1 MMNRDPKPIDM
12 QEKFLC
18 VMITVAGQ
26 DITAPDQVFEEEVQS
41 FKIVKDYTENDNTID
56 ALVALN
62 KCETDQERLEVIKI
76 LCIKMLPLTKTF
88 KLMSFLRDYGAHML
102 ECFKE
107 HPEVRKEDPFDNSIE
122 ALFEDD

>member
-1 MMNRDPKPIDM
+1 MAENKKSIEM
-12 QEKFLC
+12 QERLLC
-18 VMITVAGQ
+18 VMVTMAGQ

-41 FKIVKDYTENDNTID
+41 FKIVKDCTENDNAID

-62 KCETDQERLEVIKI
+62 NCASDQEKLEVIKI

-102 ECFKE
+102 DFFKE
-107 HPEVRKEDPFDNSIE
+107 HPEVRKEDSFDASIE
-122 ALFEDD
+122 ALFDDD